1 LRFLKDI
8 SSFFDISVSKFQNSV
23 GNLPKDEG
31 LRKRAVLLKGPKR
44 PRVL

>member
-1 LRFLKDI
+1 MM
-8 SSFFDISVSKFQNSV
+8 FFPASIFSVSKFQNSV

>member
-1 LRFLKDI
+1 MMRLRPKGLRFLEDI

-31 LRKRAVLLKGPKR
+31 FTD
-44 PRVL
+44 